1 MQPVVV
7 KLLALGSVVELE
19 LTGSGASAAERL
31 VRRSWSWCV
40 SELDLPAMVRVRAAY
55 DVSDDPATFMQW
67 LTQRINYAV
76 IESQAG
82 QLMRFHACTL
92 ADSQGRVAALIAP
105 SGTGK
110 TTAAV
115 ALGRDLGYLSD
126 ETAGVLPDGTV
137 VPYPKPLSI
146 IETPGRP
153 KVQADPGELFGA
165 QPTGPFALKTL
176 IYLSRRDEGPV
187 EVEEVPLLE
196 SLALLA
202 PQTSFLSRLDQPLH
216 RLADLVKLCGG
227 VHEVRYSDTAALGP
241 VVRRLLEAQ

>member
-1 MQPVVV
+1 MPPISVN
-7 KLLALGSVVELE
+7 LLVLGSVLELE
-19 LTGSGASAAERL
+19 LTGSGAALIEPTIRDA
-31 VRRSWSWCV
+31 WSWCV
-40 SELDLPAMVRVRAAY
+40 SDLDLPATVRVRAAY
-55 DVSDDPATFMQW
+55 DVGDDLAAFMQW
-67 LTQRINYAV
+67 LTQSINYAV

-82 QLMRFHACTL
+82 QLMMFHACTL
-92 ADSQGRVAALIAP
+92 ADSRGRVAALIAP

-115 ALGRDLGYLSD
+115 ALGSAYSYLSD
-126 ETAGVLPDGTV
+126 ETAGVLLDGTV

-146 IETPGRP
+146 IETPGQP
-153 KVQADPGELFGA
+153 KAQVDPGELFGA
-165 QPTGPFALKTL
+165 QPGGPFALKAL
-176 IYLSRRDEGPV
+176 IYLSRREAGPV

-202 PQTSFLSRLDQPLH
+202 PQTSFLSKLDQPLH

>member
-1 MQPVVV
+1 MPPISVN
-7 KLLALGSVVELE
+7 LLVLGSVLELE
-19 LTGSGASAAERL
+19 LTGSGAALIEPTIRDA
-31 VRRSWSWCV
+31 WSWCV
-40 SELDLPAMVRVRAAY
+40 SDLDLPATVRVRAAY
-55 DVSDDPATFMQW
+55 DVGDDLAAFMQW
-67 LTQRINYAV
+67 LTQSINYAV

-82 QLMRFHACTL
+82 QLMMFHACTL

-115 ALGRDLGYLSD
+115 ALGRDFGYLSD

-146 IETPGRP
+146 IETPGQP
-153 KVQADPGELFGA
+153 KVQADPGEFFGA
-165 QPTGPFALKTL
+165 QPTGPFALKAL
-176 IYLSRRDEGPV
+176 IYLSRRDQGPM

-202 PQTSFLSRLDQPLH
+202 PQTSFLSKLDQPLH
-216 RLADLVKLCGG
+216 RLADLVESCGG
-227 VHEVRYSDTAALGP
+227 VHLAHYADTADLGP
-241 VVRRLLEAQ
+241 LVRRLLEAR